1 MKRVEARRARG
12 GAAAPSTSA
21 ASLAVAGIAIQ
32 ALTSAL
38 GIAIFDTRPTLLL
51 VAGVVLTVV
60 ASSLYAWLRHAEPR
74 ASHRTT
80 QGEVQSGS

>member
-1 MKRVEARRARG
+1 MGEPTSLAALEASFEREARLDQ
-12 GAAAPSTSA
+12 S
-21 ASLAVAGIAIQ
+21 
-32 ALTSAL
+32 
-38 GIAIFDTRPTLLL
+38 F
-51 VAGVVLTVV
+51 VVLTVA